1 MNSTHHIQKQLAALC
16 IYVLL
21 SSTSFGQIMYTDIPD
36 ATPNATYVLDLN
48 NDMIEDFVIQFQSIQ
63 HILCTPQSENT
74 YAGNIIGDTY
84 SPYALTASTLICDSL
99 IAWYGAN
106 QPGTMVSG
114 NELGYWLNATDLYLA
129 LKLQV
134 DAETYYGWARLD
146 VDASSSSFTIKD
158 YAYNSNPSECIEA
171 GQTFVGIAEIESTPI
186 YHLAPNPMTSI
197 AYLSTSTYFHD
208 ATLTIYNTYGQVIKQ
223 LHHIHG
229 RSLEIRSEDWV
240 TGVYLIH
247 VIQDNKGLVNL
258 KIQVDNGLR
267 LSCN

>member
-1 MNSTHHIQKQLAALC
+1 MHQIQKQLAALC

-21 SSTSFGQIMYTDIPD
+21 SSTSFGQIVYTDIPD

-48 NDMIEDFVIQFQSIQ
+48 NDMIDDFVIQFQSIQ
-63 HILCTPQSENT
+63 HILCTPQNENA

-197 AYLSTSTYFHD
+197 AYLSTSNYFHD
-208 ATLTIYNTYGQVIKQ
+208 VTLTIFNTYGHVIKQ

-240 TGVYLIH
+240 TGVYILH
-247 VIQDNKGLVNL
+247 LAQDNSTLISMKFIVANDP
-258 KIQVDNGLR
+258 K
-267 LSCN
+267 